1 MAINLRKV
9 KEHKFFVMPEKR
21 KITEPTILESK
32 INFNQKEFAQDMK
45 MQMLD
50 LEITKEDLSKLCYLT
65 IDRVKAILGC
75 YGKKVTEEEIKEI
88 KRKLSLS

>member
-1 MAINLRKV
+1 MAFHLKKV
-9 KEHKFFVMPEKR
+9 KEHKYFVMPEKR

-32 INFNQKEFAQDMK
+32 INFNQKEFAQDVKDQLKDME
-45 MQMLD
+45 LC
-50 LEITKEDLSKLCYLT
+50 KEDLAKICYLT
-65 IDRVKAILGC
+65 IDRTKAILGC